1 MRSKIGIFCMLIGLT
16 LISGAVF
23 LFLSNDKEEKNAE
36 THVQNLVPV
45 LMEEVN
51 QIRESSET
59 VEILPD
65 TTPVALLT
73 PEDVAMKE
81 TIIDGHAYIGYL
93 EIPDLGL
100 ILPVMSDWSYAKL
113 KISPCRF
120 SGSLRGEDL
129 VIMAHNYSS
138 HFGYLKTLTEG
149 SQIIFYDMNGVL
161 WEYEVVALDVLPGD
175 AVEEMIA
182 GEYDLTLFTCATN
195 RTHRIT
201 IRCDKVESE

>member
-23 LFLSNDKEEKNAE
+23 LFLSNDKEEKSAE

-81 TIIDGHAYIGYL
+81 TIIDGHSYIGYL

-113 KISPCRF
+113 EISPCRF

-161 WEYEVVALDVLPGD
+161 WEYEVVALDILPGD

>member
-23 LFLSNDKEEKNAE
+23 LFLSNDKEEKSAE

-149 SQIIFYDMNGVL
+149 AQIIFYDMNGVL
-161 WEYEVVALDVLPGD
+161 WEYEVVALDILPGD